1 MRLSMTF
8 PTFRSLLAV
17 PFLAAILTFPAAA
30 EPNPNNAT
38 PRVEAQTETGGTA
51 PSATGEAKAGTTRVH
66 SGKPEQR
73 AEQFDRHARH
83 ARHTRC
89 GRRAAGRA

>member
-30 EPNPNNAT
+30 EPNPNNST
-38 PRVEAQTETGGTA
+38 PRVEAQTEDRRHRSKRHGR
-51 PSATGEAKAGTTRVH
+51 GEC
-66 SGKPEQR
+66 
-73 AEQFDRHARH
+73 RHH
-83 ARHTRC
+83 
-89 GRRAAGRA
+89 